1 MAANHALGGS
11 QETWSHYASRK
22 LGQITSAA
30 ALVKGAVD
38 TGKRSTRGRRS
49 SRQMA
54 APYVAILAPPLA
66 VA

>member
-11 QETWSHYASRK
+11 QETWSHYAGRK

-38 TGKRSTRGRRS
+38 TGKAIYTGA
-49 SRQMA
+49 QMA
-54 APYVAILAPPLA
+54 APYVARLAPLLA